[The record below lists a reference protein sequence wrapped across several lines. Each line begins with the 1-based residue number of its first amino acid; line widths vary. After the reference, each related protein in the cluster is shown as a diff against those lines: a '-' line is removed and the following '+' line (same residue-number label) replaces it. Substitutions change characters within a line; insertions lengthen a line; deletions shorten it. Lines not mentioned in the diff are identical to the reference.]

1 MARKS
6 AAQAENDQI
15 KDQAFSELQ
24 ALIEESEKL
33 LKGTASLVG
42 EEGESLRR
50 QVSLKL
56 KQALDSVSHVRERS
70 KPVVDA
76 TEQYIGGHPWQT
88 VAISA
93 GLGLVVGLFDILK
106 GALAVLVAQ
115 RLGLTPPLAA
125 LCGFAAVVGHN
136 FNAFNGFR
144 GGKGVATSFGMML
157 LVDPQSS
164 GVAFVVA
171 FTVMYLTRYVSAGSL
186 VGAVTTFAVAAL
198 LGRPWWELLI
208 VGVVA
213 AMMFYQHRENIV
225 RLRAGNESRFGQKVT
240 LPAPPAQKIVN

>member
-33 LKGTASLVG
+33 LKGSASLVG
-42 EEGESLRR
+42 EEGESLRQ

-56 KQALDSVSHVRERS
+56 KQALDSVNNVRERS

-93 GLGLVVGLFDILK
+93 GAGLVVGL
-106 GALAVLVAQ
+106 
-115 RLGLTPPLAA
+115 
-125 LCGFAAVVGHN
+125 
-136 FNAFNGFR
+136 
-144 GGKGVATSFGMML
+144 
-157 LVDPQSS
+157 
-164 GVAFVVA
+164 
-171 FTVMYLTRYVSAGSL
+171 
-186 VGAVTTFAVAAL
+186 L
-198 LGRPWWELLI
+198 LGR
-208 VGVVA
+208 
-213 AMMFYQHRENIV
+213 R
-225 RLRAGNESRFGQKVT
+225 S
-240 LPAPPAQKIVN
+240 